1 MMGRRVIPSAVWT
14 ALIVA
19 CALVHALVY
28 IQHQRQDWP
37 NDRIFSDQG
46 EFEAL
51 GKNLLTHG
59 RFTRYPDASPPIT
72 ESERMPGYPLMLAAI
87 YAVTGPS
94 RMAVVLVQAVL
105 FAVTCLVISRIGAL
119 VWSPRVGVAAG
130 LAAALYPPLP
140 YWSALALTEIL
151 ATLLTTV
158 AVFYLLRGVRS
169 KSALDFALAGAA
181 FGYLTITRPAWAL
194 LAPVLALVLLLVT
207 WGTAERVRLRR
218 LVVMGAT
225 MAVIVVPWVGFVYTH
240 FHVVRLNPVA
250 LWRTAY
256 WGYWQGVFPG
266 RMAAEIDVVTDSDL
280 EGEALM
286 ARLRQI
292 GPDVERMKTYVVE
305 SRSITALWRGIPGVH
320 AMTKAKFGIEDA
332 SRAIILRHLR
342 EGDLGGFLY
351 RRLTYGSFALWAS
364 DIPIRYSQINA
375 TPVLTIRLMQLTQVL
390 LLMLCAWGV
399 IVTLRTHRV
408 AGAVFLAALVYTELV
423 HVFIH
428 SDIRFSL
435 PVKPLVMLLAVVAV
449 TQLAHVRV
457 FQGAAAVKTAPQRG

>member
-1 MMGRRVIPSAVWT
+1 MMGRRVIQSAVWT
-14 ALIVA
+14 ALIVE
-19 CALVHALVY
+19 CALAHALVY

-169 KSALDFALAGAA
+169 KSVLDFALAGAA

-266 RMAAEIDVVTDSDL
+266 RMAAEIDAVTDSDL

-305 SRSITALWRGIPGVH
+305 SRSITARWRGIPDVH
-320 AMTKAKFGIEDA
+320 AMTQAKFGIEDA
-332 SRAIILRHLR
+332 SRVIILRHLR

-390 LLMLCAWGV
+390 LLALCAWGV
-399 IVTLRTHRV
+399 IVTLRTDRA